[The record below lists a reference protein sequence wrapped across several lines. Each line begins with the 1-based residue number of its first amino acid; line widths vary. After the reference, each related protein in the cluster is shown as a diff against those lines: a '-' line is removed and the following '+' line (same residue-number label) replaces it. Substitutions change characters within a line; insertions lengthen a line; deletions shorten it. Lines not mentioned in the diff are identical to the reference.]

1 MARETKAQREAREEG
16 ERLDRCMEYRSKYP
30 ERLMD
35 ALGRATKLG
44 WEIDVVDGAFR
55 VAVVGNRLGRPLLP
69 YSIGMVE
76 WHYGFEGLVSDI
88 GIAEDKLKEKER
100 IDGIRKAALEKL
112 SSEER
117 EALGI

>member
-44 WEIDVVDGAFR
+44 WEICVIEGKFR
-55 VAVVGNRLGRPLLP
+55 VADGGLIKALLP
-69 YSIGMVE
+69 YSIGMEE

-88 GIAEDKLKEKER
+88 GIAEDKLKEEER

>member
-1 MARETKAQREAREEG
+1 MARETKVQREAREEG

-55 VAVVGNRLGRPLLP
+55 VAVVGKGLMMPLLP
-69 YSIGMVE
+69 YSIGLVE
-76 WHYGFEGLVSDI
+76 WHSNLENVI
-88 GIAEDKLKEKER
+88 GIICEVEEKRKKEMKMEE
-100 IDGIRKAALEKL
+100 IRKGALEKL

-117 EALGI
+117 EALGL